1 MAQESIAPDRILIV
15 PGYTDAEILQMSSE
29 EGQNKE
35 INPPAALYIE
45 AKNIGGI
52 IIDGIITI
60 K

>member
-1 MAQESIAPDRILIV
+1 MSQESIAPDRILIV

-45 AKNIGGI
+45 AKNIEY
-52 IIDGIITI
+52 TPHI
-60 K
+60 KSY

>member
-35 INPPAALYIE
+35 MRMMW
-45 AKNIGGI
+45 
-52 IIDGIITI
+52 
-60 K
+60 